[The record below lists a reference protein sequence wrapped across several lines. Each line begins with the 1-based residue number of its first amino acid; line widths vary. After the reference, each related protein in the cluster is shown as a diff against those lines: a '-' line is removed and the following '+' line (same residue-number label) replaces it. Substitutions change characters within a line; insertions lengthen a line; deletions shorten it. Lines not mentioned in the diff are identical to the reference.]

1 MIKID
6 VKMMDGKFIAAFV
19 VLLVLI
25 IVYSLF
31 GSPGPVCYRDSS
43 TSKYSGQE
51 CMPGYALKEKFK
63 RGGYQT
69 YWGCGTNYYRKQHQ
83 RRYVSGNRC
92 ESICIKTD
100 KCGELK

>member
-1 MIKID
+1 MILPEMVSGHTATVRHAYIEFNTFAK
-6 VKMMDGKFIAAFV
+6 
-19 VLLVLI
+19 
-25 IVYSLF
+25 F

-69 YWGCGTNYYRKQHQ
+69 YWGCGRNYYRKQHQ
-83 RRYVSGNRC
+83 RRYVSGNSC